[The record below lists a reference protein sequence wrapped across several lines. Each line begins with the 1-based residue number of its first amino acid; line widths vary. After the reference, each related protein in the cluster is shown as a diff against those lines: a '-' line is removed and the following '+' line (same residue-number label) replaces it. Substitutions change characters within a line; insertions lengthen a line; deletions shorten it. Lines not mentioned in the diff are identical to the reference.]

1 MLVKMVSRDLMPC
14 SFLGTLTSPSL
25 KMGSTSSNASSS
37 TDGNPGTS
45 RARRAAPETGS
56 FGKSTRRSRSRA
68 GTPATKREDPTIAAA
83 DKIFSEFLV
92 KQTSA
97 PSEIQRKSSLTA
109 LSQQNHLAGQPTGVE
124 GNSGSSQQRYVHKE
138 PTEVILRGYK
148 STQQYAAIRD
158 YERIAGHIC
167 EDYPRDP
174 PLSELKYKSAL
185 GRDPTSL
192 RQRPL
197 TQEERAKALKFA
209 GGENWIK
216 ITFESAEAAEL
227 AVDSSPQIVM
237 GHLVYAE
244 LYRGVPPS
252 HEQAVPG
259 TGNGNGNG
267 EPRTLGRKQSGTL
280 PRSYT
285 PAMSQIGRGENSFS
299 PEGSRISSQTLDT
312 GTMSTT
318 TASSGTVTGQ
328 PSSSFSGGETESTFC
343 QRIPT
348 AKRIQLLP
356 AEQALLPQKS
366 YSQRLMSNI
375 PLLSWFSTDIIGSQ
389 VPKTETG
396 EFDWAKAS
404 LYWRIVVWIDGI
416 TGWFDIVGGDKE
428 E

>member
-1 MLVKMVSRDLMPC
+1 MDL
-14 SFLGTLTSPSL
+14 TTYRR
-25 KMGSTSSNASSS
+25 
-37 TDGNPGTS
+37 TDGNLGTS
-45 RARRAAPETGS
+45 RARRAVPETGS

-92 KQTSA
+92 KQAST
-97 PSEIQRKSSLTA
+97 PSESQRKSSLTA
-109 LSQQNHLAGQPTGVE
+109 SASQQNHLAGQPTGAGE
-124 GNSGSSQQRYVHKE
+124 GNSSSSQPRYVHKE

-148 STQQYAAIRD
+148 STQQYAAIRE
-158 YERIAGHIC
+158 YERIAGHVC

-174 PLSELKYKSAL
+174 PVSELKYKSSL

-197 TQEERAKALKFA
+197 TPEERAKALRFA
-209 GGENWIK
+209 GGEHWIK

-227 AVDSSPQIVM
+227 AVDSSPQIIM
-237 GHLVYAE
+237 GHLVHAE

-252 HEQAVPG
+252 SDQPNPA
-259 TGNGNGNG
+259 TGNGSG
-267 EPRTLGRKQSGTL
+267 EQRTPGRKQTSTL
-280 PRSYT
+280 PRPYT
-285 PAMSQIGRGENSFS
+285 PSMTQKGRGEQSLS
-299 PEGSRISSQTLDT
+299 PEGSRTSSQTFDT
-312 GTMSTT
+312 GTLSTT
-318 TASSGTVTGQ
+318 TFNSGTATGH
-328 PSSSFSGGETESTFC
+328 PPSSFSGGEPESTFC

-356 AEQALLPQKS
+356 AEQALLPQQS
-366 YSQRLMSNI
+366 YSQRLLSKI

-404 LYWRIVVWIDGI
+404 LYWRIIVWLDGL
-416 TGWFDIVGGDKE
+416 TGWFDIVGGEKDD
-428 E
+428 

>member
-1 MLVKMVSRDLMPC
+1 MFLIPLFAMRDRP
-14 SFLGTLTSPSL
+14 
-25 KMGSTSSNASSS
+25 SNALNS

-45 RARRAAPETGS
+45 RARRAVPETGS
-56 FGKSTRRSRSRA
+56 FGKSTRRSRSRG
-68 GTPATKREDPTIAAA
+68 GTPAAKREDPTIAAA

-97 PSEIQRKSSLTA
+97 PSENQRKSSLTVSA
-109 LSQQNHLAGQPTGVE
+109 SQQGHLTGQPTGAGE
-124 GNSGSSQQRYVHKE
+124 GSSSSSQQRYVHKE
-138 PTEVILRGYK
+138 PTEVVLRGYK
-148 STQQYAAIRD
+148 STQQYAAIRE

-167 EDYPRDP
+167 EDYSRDP
-174 PLSELKYKSAL
+174 PEYELKYKSSL

-197 TQEERAKALKFA
+197 TPEERVKALRFA

-227 AVDSSPQIVM
+227 AVDSSPQIIM
-237 GHLVYAE
+237 GHRVYAE
-244 LYRGVPPS
+244 LYRGVPPTS
-252 HEQAVPG
+252 DQSIPA
-259 TGNGNGNG
+259 TGNGNG
-267 EPRTLGRKQSGTL
+267 EQRTPGRKQSGST

-285 PAMSQIGRGENSFS
+285 PSMTQIGRGEHSFS
-299 PEGSRISSQTLDT
+299 PEGSRTSSQTLDT
-312 GTMSTT
+312 GTLSTT
-318 TASSGTVTGQ
+318 TVNSGTITGHL
-328 PSSSFSGGETESTFC
+328 SSSFSGGEPESAFC

-356 AEQALLPQKS
+356 AEQALLPQQS
-366 YSQRLMSNI
+366 YSQRLLSNI

-404 LYWRIVVWIDGI
+404 LYWRIVVWLDGI
-416 TGWFDIVGGDKE
+416 TGWFDIVGGEKE

>member
-1 MLVKMVSRDLMPC
+1 MPC
-14 SFLGTLTSPSL
+14 RR
-25 KMGSTSSNASSS
+25 

-45 RARRAAPETGS
+45 RARRAVPETGS

-68 GTPATKREDPTIAAA
+68 GTPAAKREDPTIAAA
-83 DKIFSEFLV
+83 DKIFSEFLA
-92 KQTSA
+92 KQTTT
-97 PSEIQRKSSLTA
+97 PSDNQRKSSLNAST
-109 LSQQNHLAGQPTGVE
+109 SQQNHLAGQPTGVGE
-124 GNSGSSQQRYVHKE
+124 GSSSSSQQRYVHKE

-148 STQQYAAIRD
+148 STQQYAAIRE

-174 PLSELKYKSAL
+174 PLSELKYKSSL

-197 TQEERAKALKFA
+197 TPEEKAKALRFA
-209 GGENWIK
+209 GGEHWIK

-227 AVDSSPQIVM
+227 AVDSSPQIIM

-252 HEQAVPG
+252 SDQPIPA
-259 TGNGNGNG
+259 TGNGGG
-267 EPRTLGRKQSGTL
+267 EQRTPGRKQSGTL
-280 PRSYT
+280 PRSHT
-285 PAMSQIGRGENSFS
+285 PSMTQITRGEQSLS
-299 PEGSRISSQTLDT
+299 PEGSRTSSQTLDT
-312 GTMSTT
+312 GTLSTMT
-318 TASSGTVTGQ
+318 VNSGTVAGQ
-328 PSSSFSGGETESTFC
+328 PSSSFSGGESESTFC

-356 AEQALLPQKS
+356 AEQALLPQQS
-366 YSQRLMSNI
+366 YSQRLLSKI

-389 VPKTETG
+389 VPKTEAG

-404 LYWRIVVWIDGI
+404 LYWRIVVWLDGL
-416 TGWFDIVGGDKE
+416 TGWFDIVSGEKE